1 MSAERVLAEI
11 KGRGVTVVR
20 VGDKLRYRPA
30 SALTP
35 ELLTAFR
42 KHKEAILELL
52 AKREARGNPDAREDG
67 EDGDPADPVR
77 LPNESV
83 AVWIRRV
90 REFRRRRRGGEGDEQ
105 RAPRRRE
112 PPAEPSVP
120 PPARTDELDKPRLD
134 RLAHRHTEKARFFRE
149 SMREVEERRRT
160 GIYPPHIRPVATNGT
175 KPPGEN
181 AS

>member
-1 MSAERVLAEI
+1 MSAERVLADIE
-11 KGRGVTVVR
+11 GRGVTVVR

-30 SALTP
+30 SVLTP
-35 ELLTAFR
+35 ELLTALR
-42 KHKEAILELL
+42 EHKEAILEFL
-52 AKREARGNPDAREDG
+52 AKREARGSPDAREYG
-67 EDGDPADPVR
+67 EDGDPVDPIR
-77 LPNESV
+77 LPNESA
-83 AVWIRRV
+83 AVWMRRV
-90 REFRRRRRGGEGDEQ
+90 REFRRRRRSGEDDEQ
-105 RAPRRRE
+105 RRRE

-120 PPARTDELDKPRLD
+120 APARTDELDKPRLD

-175 KPPGEN
+175 KLPGED